1 MRTFKNML
9 LLGTIL
15 FSGQSQAQFTDIINS
30 NRPGE
35 SMSAFSV
42 GKTVFQ
48 AEAGFYGVQ
57 ENHNLNEYELNG
69 FGGDLM
75 LRYGA
80 FFEQLEIIGEVQYQ
94 RADVRF
100 AGAGT
105 DGDLNGIRQALIG
118 AKYLVYDPNK
128 NYERKPDLYSWK
140 KNHSF
145 RWRDLIPSVGVYA
158 GANLN
163 LFDSPYYPQQEEKI
177 SPKLMLLTQHQFNR
191 WVFVTNVYADKL
203 ITDFMTYGYVLTLTR
218 GFNQRLS
225 GFIEHQGIK
234 SDFYSD
240 AIFRGGAAY
249 LLWENI
255 QVDASIG
262 ANVKNTPSLLTGG
275 IGLSWRFDRNYEE
288 VYLRAP
294 KDEPEKSKND
304 KKKEKENKRKRKD
317 AVPTEEKPE

>member
-1 MRTFKNML
+1 MPKLRSL
-9 LLGTIL
+9 LFLSPL
-15 FSGQSQAQFTDIINS
+15 LVAAPVHAQFTDVINS

-35 SMSAFSV
+35 SMAAFSV

-48 AEAGFYGVQ
+48 AEAGLYGLQ
-57 ENHNLNEYELNG
+57 ENHNLTEYELNG
-69 FGGDLM
+69 FGGDLA

-80 FFEQLEIIGEVQYQ
+80 FFEQLELIAELQYQ
-94 RADVRF
+94 RAEFTTPD
-100 AGAGT
+100 A
-105 DGDLNGIRQALIG
+105 DGDLNGIRQAIIG

-145 RWRDLIPSVGVYA
+145 RWRDLIPSVGLYA
-158 GANLN
+158 GVNLN
-163 LFDSPYYPQQEEKI
+163 LFDSPYYPPQEEKI

-203 ITDFMTYGYVLTLTR
+203 ITNYMAYGYILTLTR
-218 GFNQRLS
+218 GFNERLS

-240 AIFRGGAAY
+240 GIFRGGAAY

-262 ANVKNTPSLLTGG
+262 ANIKNTPGLVTGG
-275 IGLSWRFDRNYEE
+275 IGLSWRFDDKYEE
-288 VYLRAP
+288 VYLRQP

-304 KKKEKENKRKRKD
+304 KKKEKEKKRKRKD